1 MNKILLTILAI
12 LFMTTNA
19 HALIVIYDS
28 ETKEVL
34 TAGSFDDTLV
44 PDGYE
49 KAELKGEMKDWS
61 FPAHPT
67 DCFFKDGRFVVNGKK
82 LSDMAIEEE
91 KRNATKK
98 QEEMIKEKTRKITI
112 DQLRKEGYAI
122 IDE

>member
-1 MNKILLTILAI
+1 MKIISMILAI
-12 LFMTTNA
+12 LLFTVNA

-34 TAGSFDDTLV
+34 TVGSYDDTLV

-82 LSDMAIEEE
+82 LSDEY
-91 KRNATKK
+91 KK
-98 QEEMIKEKTRKITI
+98 QEDLVIERAKEAKIQDKMRDMAIKELEKDGEI
-112 DQLRKEGYAI
+112 
-122 IDE
+122 

>member
-34 TAGSFDDTLV
+34 TVGSFDDTLV

-67 DCFFKDGRFVVNGKK
+67 DCFFKDGVFVVNGKK
-82 LSDMAIEEE
+82 LSDEY
-91 KRNATKK
+91 KK
-98 QEEMIKEKTRKITI
+98 QEDLVIEREKEVKIQDKMRDMAIKE
-112 DQLRKEGYAI
+112 LEKEGEI
-122 IDE
+122 